1 MVFSSSALP
10 AARPTQPIDVYLSV
24 SVKKDSSQSRLFD
37 DGEKSAKR
45 APPSSQSWSRV
56 LPEKQQCMQAQGGF
70 TDCVSNIT
78 ISIKTVHLL
87 IRGYL
92 HSNIDSFQN
101 KITIFQKVVHDLIP
115 LENKSG

>member
-56 LPEKQQCMQAQGGF
+56 LPEAAVHASTRGIYRLRLEHHNF
-70 TDCVSNIT
+70 NLLW
-78 ISIKTVHLL
+78 KTVHLL

-92 HSNIDSFQN
+92 HSKLTFSSIDPF
-101 KITIFQKVVHDLIP
+101 
-115 LENKSG
+115 